1 VEDAAPIVK
10 ILPAKRDIESVEMA
24 SSLDVG
30 GGCAFAEHLKDG
42 IAGDEVDQEKDERNY
57 QPDYGQGVQGAEG

>member
-42 IAGDEVDQEKDERNY
+42 IAGNEVDQKEDE
-57 QPDYGQGVQGAEG
+57 